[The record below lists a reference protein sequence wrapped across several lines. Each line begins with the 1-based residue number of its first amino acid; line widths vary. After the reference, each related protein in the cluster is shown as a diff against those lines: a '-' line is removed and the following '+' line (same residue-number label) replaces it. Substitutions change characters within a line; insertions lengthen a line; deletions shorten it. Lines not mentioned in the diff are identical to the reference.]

1 MSRPKNSKE
10 FRGELAETFANLLE
24 EDGLEWHRGW
34 QTYDEAPYNGVTKAH
49 YQGINAFWLSVI
61 SLMNGYNDPRWVT
74 MVQIMDKNG
83 KYHPKEKWH
92 LKKGSTAS
100 YVEYWY
106 PYDLIQSKALTWD
119 EYRDELRSGRE
130 HTDFRLST
138 RYTAVF
144 NASFVEG
151 MPELVKPSSIVI
163 PQDVLIKK
171 LSEEM
176 GVVIMNDGGSRAYYS
191 PREDRIHLPV
201 AALFENEY
209 AYNATALHELSHST
223 GHPSRLNR
231 PQTAFFGTEEYA
243 YEELVAEMCS
253 CFMGSA
259 LRTELTQE
267 HIDNHKAYV
276 QSWIKAIRDKPETLA
291 RAIKDAQHAAD
302 YMELKV
308 GLITEKEYK
317 KSYDSVLEVKQGGK
331 AISVPHTDR

>member
-10 FRGELAETFANLLE
+10 YREELAATFANILE
-24 EDGLEWHRGW
+24 EKGLEWHKDW
-34 QTYDEAPYNGVTKAH
+34 QSYDEAPYNGVTKSH
-49 YQGINAFWLSVI
+49 YRGINAFWLSVI
-61 SLMNGYNDPRWVT
+61 SMLNGYNDPRWVT

-92 LKKGSTAS
+92 LKKGSTAT

-106 PYDLIQSKALTWD
+106 PYDLIDRKALTW
-119 EYRDELRSGRE
+119 EQYRDALKAGRE
-130 HTDFRLST
+130 QTEFRLST

-144 NASFVEG
+144 NAHFVEG
-151 MPELVKPSSIVI
+151 MPELVKPSTVVI
-163 PQDVLIKK
+163 PQDELIKK
-171 LSEEM
+171 LSEGM

-201 AALFENEY
+201 AALFKNEY
-209 AYNATALHELSHST
+209 AYNSTVLHELGHST

-231 PQTAFFGTEEYA
+231 PQTAIFGTEEYA

-253 CFMGSA
+253 CFIGSA
-259 LRTELTQE
+259 LRTEPTQQ

-291 RAIKDAQHAAD
+291 RAIKDAQLAAD
-302 YMELKV
+302 YMELKA
-308 GLITEKEYK
+308 GLLTEKEYK
-317 KSYDSVLEVKQGGK
+317 KSCESVMGVKQKEK
-331 AISVPHTDR
+331 AITVPHTDR